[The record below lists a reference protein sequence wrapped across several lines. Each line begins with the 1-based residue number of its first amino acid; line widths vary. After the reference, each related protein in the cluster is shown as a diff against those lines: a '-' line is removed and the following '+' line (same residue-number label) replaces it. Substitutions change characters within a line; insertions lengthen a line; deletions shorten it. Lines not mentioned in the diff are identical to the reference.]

1 MNNISRIQE
10 ALIRK
15 DLDAILITDEK
26 NQRYATGF
34 AFTDGA
40 VVVGREKAWLLTDS
54 RYIEA
59 AENIAGGCCTVQ
71 MFDRQHSQTDLIRAA
86 LTEAKAERLAA
97 EDQQLSHARWAAL
110 EKALGREFLPAGD
123 FMMALRA
130 SKNQEEIDSMIRAQR
145 ISEKALEEVLH
156 IIKPGMTEKEVMA
169 ELVYHMLRNG
179 SEGNSFDPIV
189 VTGKNT
195 SMPHGV
201 PGDTVIQDGDF
212 ITMDFGSLK
221 NGYCSDMTRTVAVG
235 HATEEMEKIYYTV
248 LEAQLAGIAAAR
260 SGIPGKLID
269 QAARDVIEKAG
280 YGAYFGHGFGHS
292 LGLDIHEPPMA
303 GPRGEALMEVNDLCS
318 AQPGIY
324 IPGKLIDQAAREVI
338 EKAGYG
344 DYFGHGFGHSL
355 GLDIHEPPMAGP
367 RGEAP
372 MAENDL
378 CSAEPGIY
386 IPGRFGVRIE
396 DVMII
401 RADGAEVITRAPK
414 TELIVLN
421 N

>member
-1 MNNISRIQE
+1 MNNIKRIQD
-10 ALIRK
+10 ALARQG
-15 DLDAILITDEK
+15 LDAILLTDEK

-59 AENIAGGCCTVQ
+59 AEKIAGSCCAVQ
-71 MFDRQHSQTDLIRAA
+71 MFDREHSLSGLISAA
-86 LTEAKAERLAA
+86 LKESGAEKLAA
-97 EDQQLSHARWAAL
+97 EDEKLSHARWAAF
-110 EKALGREFLPAGD
+110 EKLLGRTLLPAGGL
-123 FMMALRA
+123 MMSLRA
-130 SKNQEEIDSMIRAQR
+130 SKNASEIESMIRAQR

-169 ELVYHMLRNG
+169 ELVYYMLKFG

-201 PGDTVIQDGDF
+201 PGDTVIRDGDF
-212 ITMDFGSLK
+212 ITMDFGSLSD
-221 NGYCSDMTRTVAVG
+221 GYCSDMTRTVAVG
-235 HATEEMEKIYYTV
+235 HATEEMKTVYYTV

-280 YGAYFGHGFGHS
+280 YG
-292 LGLDIHEPPMA
+292 E
-303 GPRGEALMEVNDLCS
+303 
-318 AQPGIY
+318 
-324 IPGKLIDQAAREVI
+324 
-338 EKAGYG
+338 
-344 DYFGHGFGHSL
+344 YFGHGFGHSL

-386 IPGRFGVRIE
+386 IPGKFGVRIE

-401 RADGAEVITRAPK
+401 RKDGAEVITKAPK
-414 TELIVLN
+414 SELIVLN

>member
-1 MNNISRIQE
+1 MNNIARIQE
-10 ALIRK
+10 ALVLQE
-15 DLDAILITDEK
+15 LDAVLITDEK

-34 AFTDGA
+34 AFTDGM
-40 VVVGREKAWLLTDS
+40 VVVSREKAWLLTDS

-59 AENIAGGCCTVQ
+59 AEKIAGGCCKVQ
-71 MFDRQHSQTDLIRAA
+71 MFDRLHSQTELIRTA
-86 LTEAKAERLAA
+86 LSEAKAQRLAA
-97 EDQQLSHARWAAL
+97 EDLQLSHARWAGL
-110 EKALGREFLPAGD
+110 EKALDRKLLPAGNL
-123 FMMALRA
+123 MMELRA
-130 SKNQEEIDSMIRAQR
+130 SKSQEEIESMIRAQR

-169 ELVYHMLRNG
+169 ELVYHMLKNG

-235 HATEEMEKIYYTV
+235 RATEEMKTVYYTV

-303 GPRGEALMEVNDLCS
+303 GPRGEA
-318 AQPGIY
+318 
-324 IPGKLIDQAAREVI
+324 
-338 EKAGYG
+338 
-344 DYFGHGFGHSL
+344 
-355 GLDIHEPPMAGP
+355 
-367 RGEAP
+367 P

-386 IPGRFGVRIE
+386 IPGKFGVRIE

-401 RADGAEVITRAPK
+401 RPEGAEVITKAPK
-414 TELIVLN
+414 MELIVLN

>member
-1 MNNISRIQE
+1 MNNIKRIQD
-10 ALIRK
+10 ALARQG
-15 DLDAILITDEK
+15 LDAILLTDEK

-59 AENIAGGCCTVQ
+59 AEKIAGGCCAVQ
-71 MFDRQHSQTDLIRAA
+71 MFDREHSLSGLISAA
-86 LTEAKAERLAA
+86 LKESGAEKLAA
-97 EDQQLSHARWAAL
+97 EDEKLSHARWAA
-110 EKALGREFLPAGD
+110 
-123 FMMALRA
+123 A
-130 SKNQEEIDSMIRAQR
+130 SEIESMIRAQR

-169 ELVYHMLRNG
+169 ELVYYMLKFG

-201 PGDTVIQDGDF
+201 PGDTVIRDGDF
-212 ITMDFGSLK
+212 ITMDFGSLSD
-221 NGYCSDMTRTVAVG
+221 GYCSDMTRTVAVG
-235 HATEEMEKIYYTV
+235 HATEEMKTVYYTV

-280 YGAYFGHGFGHS
+280 YG
-292 LGLDIHEPPMA
+292 E
-303 GPRGEALMEVNDLCS
+303 
-318 AQPGIY
+318 
-324 IPGKLIDQAAREVI
+324 
-338 EKAGYG
+338 
-344 DYFGHGFGHSL
+344 YFGHGFGHSL

-386 IPGRFGVRIE
+386 IPGKFGVRIE

-401 RADGAEVITRAPK
+401 RKEGAEVITRAPK
-414 TELIVLN
+414 SELIVLN

>member
-1 MNNISRIQE
+1 MNNIRRIQE
-10 ALIRK
+10 ALIQQG
-15 DLDAILITDEK
+15 LDAILITDEK

-34 AFTDGA
+34 PFTDGYVLVA
-40 VVVGREKAWLLTDS
+40 REKAWLITDS

-59 AENIAGGCCTVQ
+59 AEKIAGDCCTVQ
-71 MFDRQHSQTDLIRAA
+71 MFDREHSAVSLLKAA
-86 LTEAKAERLAA
+86 LAEAGVEKLAA
-97 EDQQLSHARWAAL
+97 EEEKLSYASFAAL
-110 EKALGREFLPAGD
+110 SRNLEKQFYASKGLLMG
-123 FMMALRA
+123 LRA
-130 SKNQEEIDSMIRAQR
+130 SKNQEEIDSMIQAQR
-145 ISEKALEEVLH
+145 ISEKALEKTLTL
-156 IIKPGMTEKEVMA
+156 IKPGMTEREVMA
-169 ELVYHMLRNG
+169 ELSYYMLKFG

-201 PGDTVIQDGDF
+201 PGDTVIQAGDF

-235 HATEEMEKIYYTV
+235 YATEEMRNVYNIV
-248 LEAQLAGIAAAR
+248 LQAQLAGIAAAR

-269 QAARDVIEKAG
+269 KAARDVIEAAG

-292 LGLDIHEPPMA
+292 LGLDIHEPPLA
-303 GPRGEALMEVNDLCS
+303 GPRGEAL
-318 AQPGIY
+318 
-324 IPGKLIDQAAREVI
+324 
-338 EKAGYG
+338 
-344 DYFGHGFGHSL
+344 
-355 GLDIHEPPMAGP
+355 
-367 RGEAP
+367 

-386 IPGRFGVRIE
+386 IPGKFGVRIE

-401 RADGAEVITRAPK
+401 RKDGAEVITKAPK
-414 TELIVLN
+414 MELIVLN

>member
-1 MNNISRIQE
+1 MNNIKRIQD
-10 ALIRK
+10 ALARQG
-15 DLDAILITDEK
+15 LDAILLTDEK

-59 AENIAGGCCTVQ
+59 AEKIAGGCCAVQ
-71 MFDRQHSQTDLIRAA
+71 MFDREHSLSGLISAA
-86 LTEAKAERLAA
+86 LKESGAEKLAA
-97 EDQQLSHARWAAL
+97 EDEKLSHARWAAF
-110 EKALGREFLPAGD
+110 EKLLGRTLLPAGGL
-123 FMMALRA
+123 MMSLRA
-130 SKNQEEIDSMIRAQR
+130 SKNASEIESMIRAQR
-145 ISEKALEEVLH
+145 ISEKALEEVLR

-169 ELVYHMLRNG
+169 ELVYYMLKFG

-201 PGDTVIQDGDF
+201 PGDTVIRDGDF
-212 ITMDFGSLK
+212 ITMDFGSLSD
-221 NGYCSDMTRTVAVG
+221 GYCSDMTRTVAVG
-235 HATEEMEKIYYTV
+235 HASEEMKTVYYTV

-269 QAARDVIEKAG
+269 KAARDVIEKAG
-280 YGAYFGHGFGHS
+280 YGA
-292 LGLDIHEPPMA
+292 
-303 GPRGEALMEVNDLCS
+303 
-318 AQPGIY
+318 
-324 IPGKLIDQAAREVI
+324 
-338 EKAGYG
+338 
-344 DYFGHGFGHSL
+344 YFGHGFGHSL

-386 IPGRFGVRIE
+386 IPGKFGVRIE

-401 RADGAEVITRAPK
+401 RKDGAEVITKAPK
-414 TELIVLN
+414 SELIVLN